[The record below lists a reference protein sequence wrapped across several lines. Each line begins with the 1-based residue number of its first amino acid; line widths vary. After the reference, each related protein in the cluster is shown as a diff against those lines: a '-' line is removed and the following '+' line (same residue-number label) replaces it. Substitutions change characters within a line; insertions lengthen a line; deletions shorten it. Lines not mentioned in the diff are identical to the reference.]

1 MFTNNPV
8 YILAILSL
16 EAGLEIN
23 YSSMIHMR
31 DYTEELIVKP
41 IPKNF
46 CCWVIR
52 PATLGNDAIYCYG
65 LVSYKMV
72 EDGGEPGAQ
81 KVRKYNNFCE
91 RHQAAADELDK
102 EENMV

>member
-1 MFTNNPV
+1 
-8 YILAILSL
+8 
-16 EAGLEIN
+16 
-23 YSSMIHMR
+23 MR
-31 DYTEELIVKP
+31 PTP
-41 IPKNF
+41 RTF

-52 PATLGNDAIYCYG
+52 PATLGSDAIYCQG
-65 LVSYKMV
+65 KVSYTMV